1 MLVSLCDLYF
11 NGVCFFFFKQ
21 KTAYEMRI
29 SDWSSD
35 VCSSD
40 LREGTGQAEA
50 GIDHRHPPRG
60 HRPVR
65 RYAVPL
71 HRVRAQPVRR
81 TQLPEHL
88 PVADRDHH
96 LRLAAGFLAGG
107 GEPDPDAVGTAE
119 DAAGGAEVGRPDP
132 QDAGALRPLPALD
145 PRAS

>member
-1 MLVSLCDLYF
+1 MFSFVFL
-11 NGVCFFFFKQ
+11 
-21 KTAYEMRI
+21 MRRRPPI
-29 SDWSSD
+29 STRTDTLFPD
-35 VCSSD
+35 TRSSD
-40 LREGTGQAEA
+40 LLPGTRKDTGQAEA

-107 GEPDPDAVGTAE
+107 GEPDPDAVATAE
-119 DAAGGAEVGRPDP
+119 DAAGGAEFGRPAP
-132 QDAGALRPLPALD
+132 TTAGEFTPLPALT
-145 PRAS
+145 P